1 MTTYAPT
8 FTPRL
13 RVKYTCGRIAHSIQ
27 VRGPRGASLSVMGG
41 LVDPVAN
48 CFVALATYLFN
59 DFAWVSAEVALTD
72 SESFAPVP
80 TSGII
85 PVGGVVLATQSAM
98 QRIRGL
104 TISGRAPGSRSRFT
118 MFGLVFA
125 ESSTTDIGA
134 DGVITGAEVAGVTT
148 IKGIADTYFKANSGA
163 SAIWYNRGTY
173 KRNDHL
179 LKLVRRGTIGA

>member
-13 RVKYTCGRIAHSIQ
+13 RVKYKAGGISHSIQ
-27 VRGPRGASLSVMGG
+27 VRGPRGASLATMGG

-48 CFVALATYLFN
+48 CFVALATYLFS
-59 DFAWVSAEVALTD
+59 DFAWISAEVALTD
-72 SESFAPVP
+72 AESFAPVAV
-80 TSGII
+80 SGII
-85 PVGGVVLATQSAM
+85 PVGGVTLATQSAI

-118 MFGLVFA
+118 IFGVVFA
-125 ESSTTDIGA
+125 ESASTDIGA
-134 DGVITGAEVAGVTT
+134 DGVSSGAEVAGLVT
-148 IKGIADTYFKANSGA
+148 IAGIANTYFKANSGDN
-163 SAIWYNRGTY
+163 AIWYTRGTY

-179 LKLVRRGTIGA
+179 LKLVRRGTII